1 MHPASL
7 EEDCSVRRRGEVLTQ
22 ESVMFDPNDYPELF
36 RSPGRDRVRDLE
48 NQRVLEELRWARR
61 RARRARV
68 RQLLTGHGII

>member
-1 MHPASL
+1 
-7 EEDCSVRRRGEVLTQ
+7 
-22 ESVMFDPNDYPELF
+22 MFDPNDYPELF

-68 RQLLTGHGII
+68 RQLLTAHGII